1 MLRACLLAALS
12 AAVAADPTPPSA
24 ASSGSSGR
32 AAASRKHVLFIVGDD
47 VGYSDFGY
55 FNDKKTITP
64 TVDGLLESGIHLV
77 RASPLPAGL
86 RCPPPPGPPLSA
98 VSAWLLRQADYY
110 TFKIC
115 SPSRAAMLTGRYP

>member
-1 MLRACLLAALS
+1 MRAPLLAALS
-12 AAVAADPTPPSA
+12 AAVAADPSTPPSG
-24 ASSGSSGR
+24 SGSSGG

-77 RASPLPAGL
+77 RASPLAQGPSSPLGQPPA
-86 RCPPPPGPPLSA
+86 PGAAGPVPN
-98 VSAWLLRQADYY
+98 
-110 TFKIC
+110 
-115 SPSRAAMLTGRYP
+115 PSRP

>member
-1 MLRACLLAALS
+1 MRAPLLAALS
-12 AAVAADPTPPSA
+12 AAVAADPSTPPSA
-24 ASSGSSGR
+24 SDASSGSGG

-77 RASPLPAGL
+77 RASPLAQAAPL
-86 RCPPPPGPPLSA
+86 RPPPVAG
-98 VSAWLLRQADYY
+98 
-110 TFKIC
+110 
-115 SPSRAAMLTGRYP
+115 RARP

>member
-1 MLRACLLAALS
+1 MRAPLLAALS
-12 AAVAADPTPPSA
+12 AAVAADPSTPPSG
-24 ASSGSSGR
+24 SGSSGG

-77 RASPLPAGL
+77 RASPLPSC
-86 RCPPPPGPPLSA
+86 CPG
-98 VSAWLLRQADYY
+98 
-110 TFKIC
+110 
-115 SPSRAAMLTGRYP
+115 SPAAHLPRARR